1 MKGVNCAD
9 GSDETTFVD
18 SQLFNQITS
27 TSFWALFDKEVGL
40 KIWVVHAT
48 SLEAN
53 FSHGI
58 LFRDALI
65 ILGVFAVV
73 VVSPQAILSLNQEE
87 LLVFHLVKIVN
98 RFNLHSNGN
107 VLVEIHSIRPS
118 SKWFFSEGDI
128 AEVIV
133 KLLFKHSVQV

>member
-1 MKGVNCAD
+1 MERVNCAD

-18 SQLFNQITS
+18 SQFFNQITS
-27 TSFWALFDKEVGL
+27 TSFRALFDKEVRL
-40 KIWVVHAT
+40 EIWVVHAT
-48 SLEAN
+48 SLEVN
-53 FSHGI
+53 FSHGV
-58 LFRDALI
+58 LFGDTFV

-73 VVSPQAILSLNQEE
+73 VVRPQAILSLNQEE
-87 LLVFHLVKIVN
+87 LFVFHLVKVVN

-107 VLVEIHSIRPS
+107 MLMEIHSIRPC
-118 SKWFFSEGDI
+118 SKWLFSEGDI